1 MKILIADE
9 LPQDKIEV
17 LREKGY
23 ECIVEPDLKAEQIP
37 EKISYAMYPE
47 QIQSL

>member
-23 ECIVEPDLKAEQIP
+23 ECIVEPDLKACLLYTSP
-37 EKISYAMYPE
+37 SPRD
-47 QIQSL
+47 